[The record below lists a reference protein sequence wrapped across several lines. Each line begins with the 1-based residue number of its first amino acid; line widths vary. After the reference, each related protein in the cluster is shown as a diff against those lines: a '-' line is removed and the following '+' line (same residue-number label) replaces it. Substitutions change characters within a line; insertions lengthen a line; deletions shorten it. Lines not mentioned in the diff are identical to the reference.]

1 MNTIL
6 FRTAD
11 TTADL
16 HPLISKRW
24 SPRSFSEQEIS
35 EELLME
41 LLEAA
46 RWAASSNNE
55 QPWEFVY
62 AFRGTDGFDSLL
74 DTLMPGNKKWADN
87 AAVLVLSIARK
98 TFARNGRQ
106 NLWSRHDLGM
116 ANAQMVLQAAH
127 RNIYAHMMAGFDR
140 EAASTLLNL
149 SDDQEALVMTAFGYV
164 DDPSKLDEAL
174 REREIAPR
182 NRKPLAD
189 IARQI

>member
-1 MNTIL
+1 MNTI
-6 FRTAD
+6 FSKTAD

-35 EELLME
+35 EDLLME

-62 AFRGTDGFDSLL
+62 TFRGTDGFDSLL

-140 EAASTLLNL
+140 QAASTLLNL
-149 SDDQEALVMTAFGYV
+149 SEDQEALVMTAFGYV

>member
-6 FRTAD
+6 SKSAN

-16 HPLISKRW
+16 HPLISNRW
-24 SPRSFSEQEIS
+24 SPRSFSDQEIT
-35 EELLME
+35 EEQLHE

-55 QPWEFVY
+55 QPWEFIY
-62 AFRGTDGFDSLL
+62 AFRGTDGFDNLL
-74 DTLMPGNKKWADN
+74 ETLMPGNMKWAEN

-106 NLWSRHDLGM
+106 NLWSQHDLGM

-149 SDDQEALVMTAFGYV
+149 SEDQEALVMTAFGYA

-174 REREIAPR
+174 RERELAPR
-182 NRKPLAD
+182 KRKPLEE

>member
-1 MNTIL
+1 
-6 FRTAD
+6 
-11 TTADL
+11 
-16 HPLISKRW
+16 
-24 SPRSFSEQEIS
+24 
-35 EELLME
+35 ME